1 MPQWYGW
8 WPESFWI
15 SKYRFE
21 NMRDLVASKAHDR
34 VIEVD
39 AVLAPVTGSMV
50 TSLSISVTGR
60 NQESCK
66 LSFEEQ
72 EGQHVSIL
80 CKGCTPAKIWKDN
93 NSGQSNS
100 IEEAYRLSTHH
111 SYNWSIPTT
120 AEALSVHYVR
130 PVSMHWQVIGASRAR
145 ACVYASSLVHSDVC
159 WYHNA

>member
-1 MPQWYGW
+1 
-8 WPESFWI
+8 
-15 SKYRFE
+15 
-21 NMRDLVASKAHDR
+21 MRDLVASKAHDR

-80 CKGCTPAKIWKDN
+80 CKGCTPAKI
-93 NSGQSNS
+93 
-100 IEEAYRLSTHH
+100 
-111 SYNWSIPTT
+111 
-120 AEALSVHYVR
+120 
-130 PVSMHWQVIGASRAR
+130 
-145 ACVYASSLVHSDVC
+145 
-159 WYHNA
+159 